1 MSPARPQ
8 ATDLLVEVA
17 DLGRF
22 ATENADQKRMEAP
35 GPDAAGAILTADR
48 YASIEV
54 HDWRFGGRPS

>member
-1 MSPARPQ
+1 
-8 ATDLLVEVA
+8 
-17 DLGRF
+17 
-22 ATENADQKRMEAP
+22 MEAP